1 MKAATFASESV
12 PAVVASLR
20 AREAELKPYLDG
32 VDDFINALGKRN
44 DKSKIDIKTLH
55 LIAKEKSRRRAEL
68 VWRNDPKVVEQI
80 TELAFSIEDD
90 TKPLQLLCVLDG
102 VNVPTASSMLSWLF
116 PEKWP
121 VIDQRAWRTLRS
133 EAHSAS
139 CRRCYLPPLR
149 YCSWSEP
156 MAGLPASR
164 ASPPGPAR

>member
-90 TKPLQLLCVLDG
+90 TKEGAAQSGKKLTLTFSLKFLNDCG
-102 VNVPTASSMLSWLF
+102 LF
-116 PEKWP
+116 ITSTPK
-121 VIDQRAWRTLRS
+121 DSARS
-133 EAHSAS
+133 
-139 CRRCYLPPLR
+139 R
-149 YCSWSEP
+149 
-156 MAGLPASR
+156 M
-164 ASPPGPAR
+164 